1 MSEPDAAAVIKGP
14 VSNPSPLSLPDLQS
28 VYAEIRSDLQR
39 LLRRRTGDPEV
50 AADLIQDLFLKLTAI
65 RSTIPDRPQARAY
78 LFRMASNLA
87 IDHRRTEARRAEIL
101 KGSQVLFEDAD
112 ADADPETVTI
122 TRDQL
127 RRVELALSELPQK
140 CREVLILARV
150 QGLEHKEIARRLGVS
165 VSLVEK
171 YQLRALR
178 HCRERLGGLF

>member
-1 MSEPDAAAVIKGP
+1 MLEPDAAAVIEGA
-14 VSNPSPLSLPDLQS
+14 VSKSSPLSLLDLQS
-28 VYAEIRSDLQR
+28 VFAEIRSELQR
-39 LLRRRTGDPEV
+39 LLRRRTGDSEV

-65 RSTIPDRPQARAY
+65 HSAIPDRFQARAY
-78 LFRMASNLA
+78 LFRMAGNLA
-87 IDHRRTEARRAEIL
+87 VDHRRTEARRAEIL
-101 KGSQVLFEDAD
+101 KGSQVLFEDAGP
-112 ADADPETVTI
+112 DPEAITI

-127 RRVELALSELPQK
+127 RRVELALSELPPK

-178 HCRERLGGLF
+178 HCRERLDDPF